1 MIKKKYLA
9 VVMSLI
15 SVISLAPNIGMN
27 RVLADEETENVTDKM
42 VEPQNSVDGINKVNI
57 GDGNGLEEQSDDKEY
72 GHDYDQDDVDDT
84 YDIYSDFGTD
94 DPMAGRA
101 NGYVDK
107 GFFDDSE
114 SEIATYSLYANS
126 VTHNSKFNGSAKRT
140 GIDVSSWQGNINWN
154 QVKAS
159 GVEFA
164 FIRVGY
170 RGYASGSL
178 DMDRKAIDNINGAK
192 KAGIKIGVYIRS
204 QAVNV
209 NEAYE
214 EADYITSK
222 ISGYNID
229 LPVVIDYEYAS
240 GPSGR
245 LYDAHLT
252 QAAAT
257 DVVNAFCSRVQ
268 SKGYIGMVY
277 ANKSMLNN
285 SLYKD
290 NISSKELVWLA
301 NYTHQTDYAGD
312 YRFWQYTSTGHVD
325 GIDGNVDVD
334 VWYDDGTLFT
344 GEYSVCNGVYTI
356 SSKLNE
362 NMVLDVANASWEN
375 GANIQLYKSN
385 GTNAQKFRI
394 SYASKGNYIIEN
406 IYSRKLIDVSAGSTA
421 NGANIQQYNSND
433 SYAQRW
439 ILKPT
444 GDGYFEIVSPISGK
458 CLNVAAK
465 SAVNGAN
472 IELYQNVWAD
482 SQKFKLSLCDG
493 GQTLQSG
500 VYEIESSLNYSQVLD
515 VSNGSHASGANVQL
529 YRSNGT
535 EAQKWVVS
543 YLGNGYY
550 NISNLGSSKSL
561 DVSNAGR
568 SNGTNIQQYSANG
581 TVAQQWIIRDAGNG
595 YYYII
600 ARNSGY
606 YVDLYNGW
614 TGNGT
619 NVQLYGPNGSGAQK
633 FRFKSVGATY
643 VSDGDYC
650 ITSAVNGNYALD
662 IANASREAYGNVQ
675 LYWKNYTGAQKFR
688 LHAVGDGY
696 YTIQNVNSR
705 LYLDVSGAS
714 LNDSANVQQY
724 YGNGTA
730 AQKWQIIQNADH
742 SYTFVSAASGKVLD
756 VHYGNVTNGGNIQ
769 QYTNNR
775 SGSQKF
781 WLHRL

>member
-1 MIKKKYLA
+1 MIRKKYLA

-15 SVISLAPNIGMN
+15 SAISLTPNAGIDI
-27 RVLADEETENVTDKM
+27 VWADEATESVIATEEAID
-42 VEPQNSVDGINKVNI
+42 ESIDQQNDYI
-57 GDGNGLEEQSDDKEY
+57 EDDDNEY
-72 GHDYDQDDVDDT
+72 DYDQYDVDDT
-84 YDIYSDFGTD
+84 YDIYSELGTD
-94 DPMAGRA
+94 DPLAGRA
-101 NGYVDK
+101 NGYVDE
-107 GFFDDSE
+107 GFYDDDEYGISE
-114 SEIATYSLYANS
+114 CSLYATS
-126 VTHNSKFNGSAKRT
+126 ITHNSKFNNTTKRT
-140 GIDVSSWQGNINWN
+140 GIDVSHHNGNIDWN
-154 QVKAS
+154 RVKAS

-170 RGYASGSL
+170 RAHESGSL
-178 DMDRKAIDNINGAK
+178 GMDRKVYDNLKGAK
-192 KAGIKIGVYIRS
+192 NAGIKVGVYFFS
-204 QAVNV
+204 QAINV

-214 EADYITSK
+214 EADFITSK
-222 ISGYNID
+222 ISGYSMD
-229 LPVVIDYEYAS
+229 LPVVIDYEYAAEH
-240 GPSGR
+240 SGR
-245 LYDAHLT
+245 LYNAHLS

-268 SKGYIGMVY
+268 QNGYMGMVY
-277 ANKSMLNN
+277 ANKSMLND

-290 NISSKELVWLA
+290 SISQRELVWLA
-301 NYTHQTDYAGD
+301 NYTSETKYSGD
-312 YRFWQYTSTGHVD
+312 YSFWQYTENGYVD
-325 GIDGNVDVD
+325 GIDGDVDID
-334 VWYDDGTLFT
+334 VWYDDGSLFT
-344 GEYSVCNGVYTI
+344 GAYSVCNGVYTI

-362 NMVLDVANASWEN
+362 NMVLDVANASWGN
-375 GANIQLYKSN
+375 GANIQLYSSN

-394 SYASKGNYIIEN
+394 TYVGRGYYVLEN
-406 IYSRKLIDVSAGSTA
+406 INSCKLVDVSGASTA
-421 NGANIQQYNSND
+421 NGANIWQYNSND
-433 SYAQRW
+433 TSAQRW

-444 GDGYFEIVSPISGK
+444 GDGYFVIVSPISGK
-458 CLNVAAK
+458 CLNVA
-465 SAVNGAN
+465 SANARNGAN
-472 IELYQNVWAD
+472 IELYENTWAD

-493 GQTLQSG
+493 GEALQSG

-529 YRSNGT
+529 YNSNGT

-550 NISNLGSSKSL
+550 NISNLGSAKSL

-568 SNGTNIQQYSANG
+568 SNGTNIQQYSSNG
-581 TVAQQWIIRDAGNG
+581 TAAQQWIIRNAGNG

-600 ARNSGY
+600 SRNSGY
-606 YVDLYNGW
+606 YIDLHNGW

-619 NVQLYGPNGSGAQK
+619 NVQLYAPNGSGAQK

-662 IANASREAYGNVQ
+662 IANASRGAYGNVQ
-675 LYWKNYTGAQKFR
+675 LYWKNYTGAQRFR

-696 YTIQNVNSR
+696 YTIQNVNSG
-705 LYLDVSGAS
+705 LYVDVSGAS

-730 AQKWQIIQNADH
+730 AQKWQIIQNADN
-742 SYTFVSAASGKVLD
+742 SYTFVCAASGKVLD

-781 WLHRL
+781 WLQRL